1 MAGSGNNASKMLQ
14 EFMKSA
20 TKAKATFKKSG
31 TVERASSEAFD
42 KIIDKLEHLV
52 DVMHGGV
59 DASNVK
65 LDANRSKDLANVTT
79 SLIAILK
86 SKDKSIDDLQTT
98 LANFHDSTISLA
110 NSIGGGTRAEDGRDV
125 YLKVLKEVQSS
136 LTKDVAEALAKSQSK
151 IEGKSASVKKTGL
164 YGSLANL
171 AAGAAFGP
179 AGKDIADSFDFESKV
194 EKLFMKTAGHKA
206 RKKARAARG
215 EIDSLGGP
223 ENLASRQARNKA
235 AIAADTNADFIRG
248 SLETNK
254 DVVRE
259 LKGLKS
265 GFSLGGIG
273 SLLNTFLGGGSTVVK
288 TLGTIASAIMGFMG
302 LKSMMPG
309 GGIPDID
316 LPDGP
321 NRSGGPKGPKGGGK
335 LGKFFKGAKN
345 LGGRALKL
353 GGRALGAGARALPFL
368 GRGALALASSPAA
381 AVAGAG
387 LAGYQTGSYLNEKF
401 DLSSKI
407 GDGIDAAKSGVGKA
421 WGQATSFMSG
431 GESVADIIKQ
441 ASNRT
446 GVDYGTMMAFAK
458 QESGFNPSAK
468 AKTSSASG
476 LFQFIKGTWDAMVS
490 KYGST
495 FGIGRGDVMDPLA
508 NATMGA
514 MYIKEN
520 SSHLKKNGI
529 PINGTTLYAAHF
541 LGPGG
546 AAKLFGADGNA
557 DASAMMP
564 AAAKANPGIFKKKDG
579 SSKTVAEVQQ
589 TLFDKVGKN
598 VDAFAA
604 HANAQGSGQSLAAG
618 SVARSKAGDNLPAVA
633 SPTAVS
639 SVPPAT
645 SNAKANGGGGVGI
658 DDIPMYVP
666 EMGLILTTAGALI

>member
-20 TKAKATFKKSG
+20 TKAKSGFKSS
-31 TVERASSEAFD
+31 ASQND
-42 KIIDKLEHLV
+42 KVDKEFSAIVDKLDDLITRLGKESSGKAVATEEKAALR
-52 DVMHGGV
+52 
-59 DASNVK
+59 N
-65 LDANRSKDLANVTT
+65 LANTT
-79 SLIAILK
+79 ASLIAALK
-86 SKDKSIDDLQTT
+86 SKDKSITTLQTA
-98 LANFHDSTISLA
+98 LADFQSNNVKLA
-110 NSIGGGTRAEDGRDV
+110 S
-125 YLKVLKEVQSS
+125 VLKEEDKEAASAVNKNILKEVSKG
-136 LTKDVAEALAKSQSK
+136 LEEKIANALAKSQSRIGRGSEVAK
-151 IEGKSASVKKTGL
+151 KSGL
-164 YGSLANL
+164 YSTLANT
-171 AAGAAFGP
+171 AAGSIFGP
-179 AGKDIADSFDFESKV
+179 AGKDVAELFDLEGKV
-194 EKLFMKTAGHKA
+194 EKLFMKTAGHSA
-206 RKKARAARG
+206 RKKARAGR
-215 EIDSLGGP
+215 
-223 ENLASRQARNKA
+223 ASIEGLMGTDALSNKQSQHKA
-235 AIAADTNADFIRG
+235 ALAADSQSDFFRN
-248 SLETNK
+248 SLESNR

-302 LKSMMPG
+302 LKSLLPG
-309 GGIPDID
+309 GGIDVD
-316 LPDGP
+316 LPG
-321 NRSGGPKGPKGGGK
+321 GGPGGKGPKPKGGGR
-335 LGKFFKGAKN
+335 LGKLLRGAKN
-345 LGGRALKL
+345 L

-368 GRGALALASSPAA
+368 GRGAMALASSPAA
-381 AVAGAG
+381 AIAGAG
-387 LAGYQTGSYLNEKF
+387 AGGYAAGSYLNEKF
-401 DLSSKI
+401 NLSSKV
-407 GDGIDAAKSGVGKA
+407 GDGLDSAKSGVGKA
-421 WGQATSFMSG
+421 WNQATSFMSG
-431 GESVADIIKQ
+431 GESVADIIKK
-441 ASNRT
+441 ASKRT

-495 FGIGRGDVMDPLA
+495 FGISSGDVMDPLA

-520 SSHLKKNGI
+520 SNHLKKNGI
-529 PINGTTLYAAHF
+529 PVNGTTLYAAHF

-546 AAKLFGADGNA
+546 AAKLFGSDPNA
-557 DASAMMP
+557 DASSMLP

-579 SSKTVAEVQQ
+579 SAKTVAEVQQ

-604 HANAQGSGQSLAAG
+604 HANAQGTGQSLAAG
-618 SVARSKAGDNLPAVA
+618 GVTRSKAGDNMPA
-633 SPTAVS
+633 
-639 SVPPAT
+639 PAT
-645 SNAKANGGGGVGI
+645 MASGPSAPPSSSSTGSRGGGGMGI